1 MPVDRKTTY
10 LLASLV
16 AAALTAPGGVRAQV
30 DEDFRAA
37 RDAYRDGEHAEVVRL
52 LEPMVGAAI
61 PSVSDRVIAR
71 EARKYLGAAYV
82 LGGRRDEGAQQ
93 FRWLLEDNRDQL
105 RTMELDRRIF
115 VQEVR
120 DVFEA
125 VQAELVAAED
135 AATADQAAARERER
149 EARRQ
154 ALIRLLHEAQE
165 DVVEVENPE
174 LPMFVP
180 FGVGQFLNGD
190 EGLGVFFL
198 VSEAFFFV
206 VSSASLSVS
215 LYVDDALRETEE
227 ARIIDTYNSLL
238 EGLAVTNLV
247 SAALFT
253 ILAVAGIV
261 EARLSWQPTRTV
273 RRSREI
279 DQEILD
285 RLELSVTPGGVGV
298 RF

>member
-16 AAALTAPGGVRAQV
+16 AAALTAPGGVRAQA

-52 LEPMVGAAI
+52 LEPMVGAAL

-82 LGGRRDEGAQQ
+82 LSGRRDDGAQQ
-93 FRWLLEDNRDQL
+93 FRWLLEDNREQL

-190 EGLGVFFL
+190 EGLGAFFL
-198 VSEAFFFV
+198 ASEAFLFLA
-206 VSSASLSVS
+206 ASVTLSVS
-215 LYVDDALRETEE
+215 IYLGDLRTEGGRINTLYDDALD
-227 ARIIDTYNSLL
+227 A
-238 EGLAVTNLV
+238 LAPANLV
-247 SAALFT
+247 SAAVFT

-285 RLELSVTPGGVGV
+285 RLELSVTPGGVGL